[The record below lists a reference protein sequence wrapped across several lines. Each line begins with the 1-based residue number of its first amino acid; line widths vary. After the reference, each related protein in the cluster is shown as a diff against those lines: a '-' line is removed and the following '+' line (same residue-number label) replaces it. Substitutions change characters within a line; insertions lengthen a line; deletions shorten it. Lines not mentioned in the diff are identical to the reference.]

1 MAIVNIQRIGSL
13 PRRALTL
20 YRRIV
25 AELDQELAEIA
36 AVQQSDEGLGRPVE
50 TLHDVLAVFQ
60 LATAHQRR
68 RHSAILAETLPL
80 VTDDEALD
88 FEPLAYCR
96 RQIRTGARFDIVV
109 FRHHAAHHHAPE
121 IVEPR
126 EHRLLHRTAD
136 ILPIDIDAFRTGS
149 IERAPQICR
158 AMVDAGIEAKRVF
171 DIAAFVGAAGNADDP
186 CAVAPG
192 ELADDSA

>member
-25 AELDQELAEIA
+25 AGLDQELAEIA
-36 AVQQSDEGLGRPVE
+36 AVQQSDEGFGRPVE

-60 LATAHQRR
+60 LATAHQRS
-68 RHSAILAETLPL
+68 RHRAILAKTLPL

-136 ILPIDIDAFRTGS
+136 ILPIDVDAFRTGAV
-149 IERAPQICR
+149 ERGPQICR
-158 AMVDAGIEAKRVF
+158 AMVDASVEAELAF
-171 DIAAFVGAAGNADDP
+171 DIATFVGAAGNTNDP
-186 CAVAPG
+186 RAAPPAG
-192 ELADDSA
+192 L